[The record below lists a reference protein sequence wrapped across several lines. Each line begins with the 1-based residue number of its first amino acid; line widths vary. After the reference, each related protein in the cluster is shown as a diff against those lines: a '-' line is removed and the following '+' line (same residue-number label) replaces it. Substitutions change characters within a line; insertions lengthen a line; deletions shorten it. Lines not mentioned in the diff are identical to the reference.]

1 MGDAMSA
8 VARRALRLG
17 AALALLVC
25 APAQAE
31 RLPRIASLNV
41 CTDQLLI
48 ALADPAQILALSP
61 YSRDANQSATA
72 AEAQNYPQLSG
83 GAEDVLVL
91 APDVVV
97 TGLFDRRA
105 TREMLKSRGVP
116 LVEFD
121 VVPRSLAEVK
131 DQIRTMGEIARHPDR
146 AAVVI
151 AQLDAAIAR
160 ARAVTLRRPYRV
172 LPLWRRGWVSGQ
184 GSLIGLLFAEA
195 GLNNVASELGI
206 GAGGFASLEA
216 IVSLKPDYLLVSD
229 AANFADDEGSAL
241 LLHPALQHFYP
252 PAKRLILPERLTVCG
267 GARLADAL
275 DLLVAQLERL
285 KGQSGG

>member
-8 VARRALRLG
+8 AARRALCLG
-17 AALALLVC
+17 AALALLIG
-25 APAQAE
+25 APAQAQK
-31 RLPRIASLNV
+31 LPRVASLNV

-48 ALADPAQILALSP
+48 ALADPEQILALSP
-61 YSRDANQSATA
+61 YSRDAAQSATA

-105 TREMLKSRGVP
+105 TRELLKSRGVP

-121 VVPRSLAEVK
+121 VVPGSLAEVK
-131 DQIRTMGEIARHPDR
+131 DQIRAMGEITRHPDR
-146 AAVVI
+146 AAAAI
-151 AQLDAAIAR
+151 ARLDAAIAR
-160 ARAVTLRRPYRV
+160 ARAVTLRRSFRV

-195 GLNNVASELGI
+195 GLTNVASELGI

-216 IVSLKPDYLLVSD
+216 IVSLRPDFLLVSD
-229 AANFADDEGSAL
+229 AADFAEDEGSAL

-267 GARLADAL
+267 GARLVDAL
-275 DLLVAQLERL
+275 DLLVAELDRVANAQ
-285 KGQSGG
+285 